1 MPQKVKWRQNGGLG
15 RVAVRMEAPHD
26 EVALPRTAAAQIDK
40 GAGPW

>member
-15 RVAVRMEAPHD
+15 RVTVRMEGPRD
-26 EVALPRTAAAQIDK
+26 EAALARAAAEQIDK